1 MVYSAD
7 RIPGAEALAAQNR
20 LSSLLRY
27 NLKQEYSEMCG
38 FVRVRV
44 SLAIVRSNSLFLR
57 GPCDKGA
64 RVYQRPELMDG
75 AVITISHPGVAKS
88 GREKRYGREEKRS
101 GAWTR

>member
-1 MVYSAD
+1 M
-7 RIPGAEALAAQNR
+7 
-20 LSSLLRY
+20 
-27 NLKQEYSEMCG
+27 KQEYSKMCG

-75 AVITISHPGVAKS
+75 AVITISHPGVAKYR
-88 GREKRYGREEKRS
+88 GIERDRHDGTTLGKWERE
-101 GAWTR
+101 